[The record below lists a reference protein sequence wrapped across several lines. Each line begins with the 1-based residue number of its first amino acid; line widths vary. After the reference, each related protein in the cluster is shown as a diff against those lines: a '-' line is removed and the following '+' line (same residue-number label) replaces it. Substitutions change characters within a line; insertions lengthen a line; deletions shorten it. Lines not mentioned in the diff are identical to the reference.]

1 MRPRIR
7 NYEFDISRK
16 GSTYEEGKNS
26 LGKMVFRPFMQLL
39 NTIFFGTILLKLS
52 MQMFD
57 ANIFKNIQV
66 ERNSWTLLFRN
77 PF

>member
-7 NYEFDISRK
+7 NYEVDISRES
-16 GSTYEEGKNS
+16 STYEEGKKS
-26 LGKMVFRPFMQLL
+26 LGKIVFRPFMQLL

-66 ERNSWTLLFRN
+66 ERNSWTLLFRYT
-77 PF
+77 F